1 MKILIADDSPAQL
14 LALQRAVEAL
24 GHECVAAEDGERAW
38 ERYEQGDPD
47 VVISD
52 WVMPGIEGVEL
63 CRRIRAAGRRYC
75 YLILLTSL
83 DDKKHVMRGM
93 EVGADDYL
101 TKPLNPDELEARLAS
116 AARVTALHG
125 RLAEQQTE
133 LERLNQELAEIA
145 RKDPLMGIGNRMR
158 MHEDIEK
165 LEREVGRSG
174 EGYSVLLCDI
184 DNFKSYNDA
193 NGHQRGDDVLRG
205 VADALAKGTR
215 GQDAVYRYGGEELL
229 VLVRSDDPAVAASAA
244 ERLRVGVEVLALP
257 RDAAGEGVVTISIGA
272 AVRNPGAEGGPE
284 DAVRRADAA
293 LYRAKD
299 AGRNCVVADD
309 AVPAT

>member
-24 GHECVAAEDGERAW
+24 GHACVPAEDGERAW
-38 ERYEQGDPD
+38 ELYEQGDPD

-93 EVGADDYL
+93 EVGVDDYL

-125 RLAEQQTE
+125 RLAEQQSE

-158 MHEDIEK
+158 MDEDLARIERE
-165 LEREVGRSG
+165 LERGG
-174 EGYSVLLCDI
+174 KGYSVLLCDI

-193 NGHQRGDDVLRG
+193 NGHQRGDDVLRA
-205 VADALAKGTR
+205 VADAFAKATR
-215 GQDAVYRYGGEELL
+215 GEDAVYRYGGEELL
-229 VLVRSDDPAVAASAA
+229 VLVRSDEPSVLANTA
-244 ERLRVGVEVLALP
+244 ERLRREVEALALS
-257 RDAAGEGVVTISIGA
+257 RDAAGEGVVTVSVGA
-272 AVRNPGAEGGPE
+272 AVRRAGDEGPE
-284 DAVRRADAA
+284 IAVRRADDA
-293 LYRAKD
+293 LYRAK
-299 AGRNCVVADD
+299 AEGRNRVVAAD
-309 AVPAT
+309 AVPAS

>member
-1 MKILIADDSPAQL
+1 MRVLIADDSPAQL
-14 LALQRAVEAL
+14 LALQRAVESL
-24 GHECVAAEDGERAW
+24 GHDCVPADDGERAW
-38 ERYEQGDPD
+38 ELYEGGDPD

-116 AARVTALHG
+116 AARVTALHR
-125 RLAEQQTE
+125 RLAEQQSE
-133 LERLNQELAEIA
+133 LERLNRELAEIA

-158 MHEDIEK
+158 MNEDIDRI
-165 LEREVGRSG
+165 EREVGRSG
-174 EGYSVLLCDI
+174 TGYSVLLCDI

-193 NGHQRGDDVLRG
+193 NGHQRGDEVLRG
-205 VADALAKGTR
+205 VAEALAKATR
-215 GQDAVYRYGGEELL
+215 GEDAVYRYGGEELL
-229 VLVRSDDPAVAASAA
+229 VLVRSGDPAVAVSAA
-244 ERLRVGVEVLALP
+244 ERLRVKVEALALP

-272 AVRNPGAEGGPE
+272 AVRDPGGEGGPE

-309 AVPAT
+309 AVPAI